1 MIACAIGTKK
11 STNINT
17 DRQFIQ
23 HIRIC
28 SQLAFPYKSLAN
40 NDYEYKFAY
49 EWQIFGSVLH
59 RQGWYKEAKVMLEWA
74 LAGYEN
80 ASGLEHLNTIEI
92 VLDFAKLYYDRGK
105 FDKAG
110 ELWKR
115 ALAGYKK
122 AHKTGHQDTLN
133 VIQNLGLLYHS
144 HGKLNKAEEM

>member
-1 MIACAIGTKK
+1 MIACAIETKK

-28 SQLAFPYKSLAN
+28 SQLAFSYKCLAN

-49 EWQIFGSVLH
+49 EWQIFVSVLH
-59 RQGWYKEAKVMLEWA
+59 RQGWYKEAKAMLEWA

-80 ASGLEHLNTIEI
+80 ALGLEHLNTIKI

-105 FDKAG
+105 FDKAEG
-110 ELWKR
+110 CGNE
-115 ALAGYKK
+115 
-122 AHKTGHQDTLN
+122 H
-133 VIQNLGLLYHS
+133 
-144 HGKLNKAEEM
+144 

>member
-1 MIACAIGTKK
+1 M
-11 STNINT
+11 
-17 DRQFIQ
+17 
-23 HIRIC
+23 
-28 SQLAFPYKSLAN
+28 Y
-40 NDYEYKFAY
+40 FAY
-49 EWQIFGSVLH
+49 IHFEAVGTDACMDQQLQRSFRARLQSKYKLFFGSVLH
-59 RQGWYKEAKVMLEWA
+59 RQGRYKEAKVMLEWA

-80 ASGLEHLNTIEI
+80 ALGLEHLNTIEI
-92 VLDFAKLYYDRGK
+92 VLNFAKLYYDRGK